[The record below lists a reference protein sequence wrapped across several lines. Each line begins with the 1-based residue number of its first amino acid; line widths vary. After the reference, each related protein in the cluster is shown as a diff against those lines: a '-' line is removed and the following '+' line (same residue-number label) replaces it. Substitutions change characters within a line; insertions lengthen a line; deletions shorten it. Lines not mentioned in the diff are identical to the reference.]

1 MRVVAGGGGCI
12 SLGKLERLSEVLFK
26 ANCSSN
32 KKPVGRV
39 LQT

>member
-1 MRVVAGGGGCI
+1 MGEVAGGSGCI
-12 SLGKLERLSEVLFK
+12 SVGELERLSEVLFK
-26 ANCSSN
+26 VNCSSN